1 MTRPT
6 MTVCTVH
13 VMSYTDSVNTSWH
26 IQQGQCT
33 EHDTLS
39 KDSTHNKTHSSR
51 TVHRAWHTP
60 HGQHTLFKDSA
71 QSMTHSPRTAHT
83 TWHTLQGQWT
93 EHDTLQ
99 GQHTQH
105 DTLFKD
111 SAQSMTHSK
120 NSTQHDTLFKDSAQS
135 MTHHSPWTDPITKI
149 HKTGQCTKHGTPY
162 KDNGYRAWHALQWQY
177 LQTMTYPTAFYG
189 AYREWYTP
197 GNCEQVDSLYIAW
210 HT

>member
-1 MTRPT
+1 

-93 EHDTLQ
+93 EHDTPRTAHTTWHTLQ
-99 GQHTQH
+99 GQCTEH
-105 DTLFKD
+105 DTLQEQHTTWHTLQGQCTEHDTPLSMDRPNNENTQNRTVYK
-111 SAQSMTHSK
+111 AWHTLQGQWVQSMTR
-120 NSTQHDTLFKDSAQS
+120 
-135 MTHHSPWTDPITKI
+135 P
-149 HKTGQCTKHGTPY
+149 
-162 KDNGYRAWHALQWQY
+162 
-177 LQTMTYPTAFYG
+177 TMTVFTDHDLSYSFLWCIQRMIYSRKLWTS
-189 AYREWYTP
+189 W
-197 GNCEQVDSLYIAW
+197 
-210 HT
+210 